1 MAWQAARRM
10 RILFGVASLLVV
22 LAVVGFVASRQLKT
36 LRVPVTAQAA
46 SGATVVNQREQAHQL
61 QEQVQ
66 RDLNKALEQGARK
79 IDPEQ

>member
-1 MAWQAARRM
+1 M

-22 LAVVGFVASRQLKT
+22 LAVVGFAASRQLKT
-36 LRVPVTAQAA
+36 LSAPASPQAA
-46 SGATVVNQREQAHQL
+46 SGSTVVSQREQARQL

>member
-1 MAWQAARRM
+1 M
-10 RILFGVASLLVV
+10 RILFGVASMLVV
-22 LAVVGFVASRQLKT
+22 LAAVGLLASRQLKT
-36 LRVPVTAQAA
+36 LSAPAPAQAA
-46 SGATVVNQREQAHQL
+46 SGPTVMSQREQARQL